1 MATSRQHEGHATPIR
16 GRPPAHPAEPAATA
30 GAGFEKFFS
39 EQYRGLVKFLNQ
51 RTATRQ
57 DAEDAAQESMARMLR
72 YHESAPAST
81 WQRLLYRIAINV
93 AHDQYRA
100 AVSHRSK
107 RHVSLD
113 TQSLE
118 APGRS
123 PEDQAD
129 HEQRMACLRAAIRE
143 LPPKCQRVYLLKRV
157 HGMSHAQIAERCG
170 ISAKTVEKHLAKAL
184 AKLRQKVGNMVAET
198 FE

>member
-1 MATSRQHEGHATPIR
+1 MATSSKHEGHVTPIL
-16 GRPPAHPAEPAATA
+16 GRRASCSIHPPDP
-30 GAGFEKFFS
+30 AGFEQFVS

-72 YHESAPAST
+72 YHESAPAAT

-93 AHDQYRA
+93 AHDQHRS
-100 AVSHRSK
+100 AVSHRAR

-113 TQSLE
+113 ERSLA
-118 APGRS
+118 APDLS

-129 HEQRMACLRAAIRE
+129 HEQRLACLRDAIRQ

-157 HGMSHAQIAERCG
+157 HGMSHAQVAERCG
-170 ISAKTVEKHLAKAL
+170 ISVKTVEKHLAKAL
-184 AKLRQKVGNMVAET
+184 VKLRQKVGDMVAGT